1 MRCASPSSDA
11 TARGRDGLRQEAAPE
26 DQGHWGAS
34 EATATAFS
42 TKTNHAS
49 PPWLL
54 MTEPLNPPPQPP
66 PLPLPA
72 SAPWGFWPTMGLSL
86 ALFAVFV
93 LVQAVVAVAFA
104 GFALVRDRAGW
115 LDALETNGLFLAL
128 TTCASAPVTV
138 GLTWLFASWRKGM
151 PARDYLAWHRVTPG
165 TLARWCGVLL
175 VWLAIADLLTL
186 SLGRPVVPD
195 FMIQAWQTAGFW
207 PLLLLALI
215 VCAPAAEEV
224 WFRGFMFQGLQHSRL
239 GWPGAIVVSSFLWA
253 VIHLQYDAYQMSL
266 IFVSGLLLGYARWKT
281 RSLLTPVAMHAL
293 QNLAAT
299 VELLVSLPRA
309 EGVP

>member
-1 MRCASPSSDA
+1 
-11 TARGRDGLRQEAAPE
+11 
-26 DQGHWGAS
+26 
-34 EATATAFS
+34 
-42 TKTNHAS
+42 
-49 PPWLL
+49 
-54 MTEPLNPPPQPP
+54 MTEPLNPPPRPP
-66 PLPLPA
+66 PLPA
-72 SAPWGFWPTMGLSL
+72 AGPWGFWATMGLSL
-86 ALFAVFV
+86 ALFAVFLV
-93 LVQAVVAVAFA
+93 VQAVVALAFA
-104 GFALVRDRAGW
+104 GFALARNRTDW
-115 LDALETNGLFLAL
+115 LDALETNGLFLGL

-151 PARDYLAWHRVTPG
+151 TPRGYLGWNRVPLG

-175 VWLAIADLLTL
+175 IWLAISDLLTL
-186 SLGRPVVPD
+186 GLGRPVVPD
-195 FMIQAWQTAGFW
+195 FMVHTWQTAGFW

-239 GWPGAIVVSSFLWA
+239 RWPGAIVVCAFLWA

-299 VELLVSLPRA
+299 VQLLVSLQGA
-309 EGVP
+309 EAAP